1 MLSVDTICMEKHI
14 LLTNQNPNRP
24 VVDPKHMTADT
35 LCGREAQADSV
46 EFAVAARAISHGVV
60 CGDCAGIYQRPE
72 YARMRGRS

>member
-1 MLSVDTICMEKHI
+1 
-14 LLTNQNPNRP
+14 
-24 VVDPKHMTADT
+24 MTADT